1 MTASLRAEAHLYA
14 NDGRTCPERR
24 NPDIH
29 GTEGTHLDPSAPA
42 GRVLLTPGLLD
53 RPSRRLDDRRWA
65 QVSGLASDS
74 VSDTNTLMAASGSR
88 SWQIRYVSYQRY
100 LAGSGCLGANRGQ
113 ASQSDPS
120 R

>member
-42 GRVLLTPGLLD
+42 GRVFLTLGLLD
-53 RPSRRLDDRRWA
+53 RPSRRLDDRRSA

-74 VSDTNTLMAASGSR
+74 VSDAWKTRLRAFAHSC
-88 SWQIRYVSYQRY
+88 QISVVCQDDE
-100 LAGSGCLGANRGQ
+100 GW
-113 ASQSDPS
+113 DTD
-120 R
+120 